1 MAYEYDRFDDET
13 GGGGAFVM
21 GLIAGAVIGAGI
33 GMLLAPKA
41 GSDLRSQLGDTA
53 TRLRDRASEGY
64 SAASSKVA
72 DLYNRR
78 TGGTAPTGSE
88 PFQEWDN
95 DKPTVLALRE
105 IAHGDVTR
113 EVLKE
118 KDIPLVKQFPHVGAI
133 DDLEP
138 GDMILPEPAPGI
150 AATDDL

>member
-78 TGGTAPTGSE
+78 TVGTAPTGSE
-88 PFQEWDN
+88 TFQAGGSFAGGTAGTSGYSAGGVDTPSTSTE
-95 DKPTVLALRE
+95 
-105 IAHGDVTR
+105 
-113 EVLKE
+113 
-118 KDIPLVKQFPHVGAI
+118 F
-133 DDLEP
+133 
-138 GDMILPEPAPGI
+138 
-150 AATDDL
+150 

>member
-78 TGGTAPTGSE
+78 TGGPASTGSE
-88 PFQEWDN
+88 PFQAGGTFAGGTAGTAGTSGYSAGRVDTPSTSTE
-95 DKPTVLALRE
+95 
-105 IAHGDVTR
+105 
-113 EVLKE
+113 
-118 KDIPLVKQFPHVGAI
+118 F
-133 DDLEP
+133 
-138 GDMILPEPAPGI
+138 
-150 AATDDL
+150 